1 MPPYVCIWVLQ
12 EAGTKVRCDEQES
25 YWENTYKDKLER
37 DLKDV
42 GKVVWPLCK
51 SKPYKG
57 EKERQNFNPLCSFK
71 KIKAKLIVTP

>member
-42 GKVVWPLCK
+42 GKVV
-51 SKPYKG
+51 
-57 EKERQNFNPLCSFK
+57 
-71 KIKAKLIVTP
+71 